1 MKKEYFI
8 ITSPLCSLT
17 IKLLKNMSVTMSLV
31 GLLAVCLFF
40 CISFFVQEEVESQV
54 TKMAGILSLF
64 LTFLFSHLWIKL
76 IMVVALIFTWSSLSD
91 MLGLS
96 FHREI
101 NK

>member
-1 MKKEYFI
+1 
-8 ITSPLCSLT
+8 
-17 IKLLKNMSVTMSLV
+17 MSLV

-40 CISFFVQEEVESQV
+40 CISYFAKDEVESQV

-64 LTFLFSHLWIKL
+64 LTFLFSILWIKL
-76 IMVVALIFTWSSLSD
+76 IMIAGLIFTWSSLSD

>member
-1 MKKEYFI
+1 
-8 ITSPLCSLT
+8 
-17 IKLLKNMSVTMSLV
+17 MSLI

-40 CISFFVQEEVESQV
+40 GISFFVKEEVESQV

-64 LTFLFSHLWIKL
+64 LTFLFSILWIKL
-76 IMVVALIFTWSSLSD
+76 IMLVALIFTWSSVSDLLS
-91 MLGLS
+91 LS